1 MESVPEEVWHNGCAV
16 RPVQAEQSGVKTR
29 KTQHFRQKWG
39 EGGAAQVEKQKDFET
54 FLPVTEKSNFDIR
67 MPFLDFLSINNF
79 FNNCIFFLNL
89 CEWKKDD
96 CTLKGRAECVQF
108 IWLFIGTNANRSQNQ
123 NVKLTNST
131 IECTKR
137 KNKPYTH
144 KKLSIFFFY
153 QICMHWT
160 FPKTYRMTH
169 SCWCWDWGLILTC
182 IYWYFCRYLKDFFI
196 SMIDMSWSLTL
207 CSFAASFFISWLLFA
222 VIWYFVVLH
231 HGELNIKEIFFL
243 MLESIFNSS
252 KCNKNKLC
260 LVLDAWCAMFCILSA
275 HIEGQKLI
283 TANFFA

>member
-1 MESVPEEVWHNGCAV
+1 MHLFPE
-16 RPVQAEQSGVKTR
+16 
-29 KTQHFRQKWG
+29 
-39 EGGAAQVEKQKDFET
+39 
-54 FLPVTEKSNFDIR
+54 
-67 MPFLDFLSINNF
+67 
-79 FNNCIFFLNL
+79 
-89 CEWKKDD
+89 
-96 CTLKGRAECVQF
+96 
-108 IWLFIGTNANRSQNQ
+108 FIGMKEGWLHFERPSVCSLFDYSSEQMQTDRKIKTWNWPTQ
-123 NVKLTNST
+123 L
-131 IECTKR
+131 ECTKR
-137 KNKPYTH
+137 KNKPYKRNFTFNFPFCFS
-144 KKLSIFFFY
+144 LEVIFY
-153 QICMHWT
+153 QICMHQT
-160 FPKTYRMTH
+160 FQKTFRMTH